1 MVHNLEPAVYID
13 GKGGLRLNDN
23 VAVQTNGCEV
33 LSSALS
39 RDLDWL
45 AVK

>member
-1 MVHNLEPAVYID
+1 MEPAVYLD

-23 VAVQTNGCEV
+23 VVVRADGNEV
-33 LSSALS
+33 LSRAIS

-45 AVK
+45 VVSG